1 MNTDDKNL
9 QLTDDFLED
18 ARGGSDGPDRPFP
31 LAGVDTTDDASP
43 TEATM
48 FPTGRLCVNGVL

>member
-9 QLTDDFLED
+9 QLTDDLLED
-18 ARGGSDGPDRPFP
+18 ARGGSDGPFP
-31 LAGVDTTDDASP
+31 LAGVDLPCDAP
-43 TEATM
+43 TTEATM